1 MAKQSSNLG
10 GTLTPAMSSI
20 NLAAAAI
27 SSCERGDLSELQRV
41 LEESQLD
48 IESEPLDS
56 KGQTALHIA
65 CANGH
70 LHIAQYLVN
79 EKECSVM
86 VEDVYGHDPFV
97 LSLINK
103 HWKVAEFLVRLAP
116 SSDSFKKHI
125 GLLHYGESLVAK
137 VADEAFTESCSSGY
151 FKLVKFLKEKCDIH
165 ISERC
170 VQSAL
175 DNGHVDIALYLKFGE
190 RDASPNHIASLL
202 NKAWASKQWDSA
214 RFILKCAQKSGS
226 HESIGLSSTG
236 LDQLIEVV
244 PLNVHTFKIACFQAF
259 NTACNNGYLEV
270 VRYLHE
276 KGLSSPSLEALEST
290 RFEGHLHIVHFLLK
304 CCKCTKPD
312 DMSEIH
318 VACIVG
324 DEKKMTSSLASN
336 EDTMLSTT
344 DQYGMNALHYASC
357 EPKILTM
364 IIAVI
369 TKENTSLFN
378 TKDRILGNTPLHYAV
393 LAGCTE
399 SVSILLRAP
408 GCDINLVNT
417 KGETSL
423 HLACRQSDMMIL
435 HMLVTEEMC
444 DLNVQ
449 NINGDTALH
458 IAVMGEMPDKYNI
471 IRELTFHNSCNPST
485 VNHDGMTPLRLAF
498 DTDQVSTVKVLL
510 QCAKC
515 SHEVIAKNLLHRAI
529 RADRMP
535 LFIMLIKIK
544 ECNINQANHDN
555 QSTLHVA
562 CHSVHATCRAVWPSW
577 LTSFMLNSLI
587 SINIR
592 KSDIMSE

>member
-1 MAKQSSNLG
+1 MAANLG
-10 GTLTPAMSSI
+10 HVDRELLDNSI
-20 NLAAAAI
+20 II
-27 SSCERGDLSELQRV
+27 SACERGDLSELQRV
-41 LEESQLD
+41 LEESQFD
-48 IESEPLDS
+48 IGSEPLDN

-65 CANGH
+65 CGNGH

-86 VEDVYGHDPFV
+86 VEDVYGHNPFV

-103 HWKVAEFLVRLAP
+103 HWKVAEFLLTVAP
-116 SSDSFKKHI
+116 SSDDFKKHI
-125 GLLHYGESLVAK
+125 GLLHYGESFVAK
-137 VADEAFTESCSSGY
+137 VANEALTESCSSGY
-151 FKLVKFLKEKCDIH
+151 FKLVKFLKEKFYIH
-165 ISERC
+165 NSEMC

-190 RDASPNHIASLL
+190 RGASPNHIASLL
-202 NKAWASKQWDSA
+202 NKAWASKQWSSVN
-214 RFILKCAQKSGS
+214 FILKCTQKSGS

-236 LDQLIEVV
+236 LDQLIEVL
-244 PLNVHTFKIACFQAF
+244 PFELHTFKHACFHAF

-276 KGLSSPSLEALEST
+276 KGLSSPTLEALEST

-304 CCKCTKPD
+304 YCKCTRPD

-324 DEKKMTSSLASN
+324 DEEKVTSSLASN

-393 LAGCTE
+393 LAGCAE
-399 SVSILLRAP
+399 SVRLLLRAP
-408 GCDINLVNT
+408 GCDINLVNA
-417 KGETSL
+417 KRETSL
-423 HLACRQSDMMIL
+423 HLACRQSDIMILEMLATEEMCHLRCGTNITNKQGYTPLHLATVYSQFDIMIL

-444 DLNVQ
+444 DLNVL
-449 NINGDTALH
+449 NINTALH
-458 IAVMGEMPDKYNI
+458 IAVMGKMPDKYNI
-471 IRELTFHNSCNPST
+471 IRKLTFHNSCNPSII
-485 VNHDGMTPLRLAF
+485 NHDGMTPLQIAF
-498 DTDQVSTVKVLL
+498 DTDQT
-510 QCAKC
+510 
-515 SHEVIAKNLLHRAI
+515 
-529 RADRMP
+529 
-535 LFIMLIKIK
+535 
-544 ECNINQANHDN
+544 
-555 QSTLHVA
+555 
-562 CHSVHATCRAVWPSW
+562 SVV
-577 LTSFMLNSLI
+577 
-587 SINIR
+587 
-592 KSDIMSE
+592 